1 MFKRKDYVTKFG
13 AWTDRISIDLLAMPL
28 TEILAKT
35 PATPNQITILSFFVS
50 LGSAYFFMMGGR
62 ANLIW
67 GAIIWQIATILDG
80 ADGMLARKTGQCS
93 EFGAKLDTRL
103 DKIRKIINIAALV
116 YSFRNTDYIIQI
128 ITLVI
133 IHYLIHYIM
142 PIRNNI
148 KIQNFLHSKGLKSL
162 FDPLDEQWFI
172 LFLGPVTGKFYLVL
186 FLTVFLQIIN
196 KIIHFLFNVFGFAK
210 ATKADSEN

>member
-1 MFKRKDYVTKFG
+1 MFKRKDYVTKLG

-35 PATPNQITILSFFVS
+35 PVTPNQITILSFFVS
-50 LGSAYFFMMGGR
+50 LVSAYFFMLGGR
-62 ANLIW
+62 GNLIW
-67 GAIIWQIATILDG
+67 GAIVWQIATVLDG
-80 ADGMLARKTGQCS
+80 TDGMLARKTDQCS

-116 YSFRNTDYIIQI
+116 YSFRDTDYIIQI
-128 ITLVI
+128 IILVV
-133 IHYLIHYIM
+133 IHYLVRYII
-142 PIRNNI
+142 PVRNNI

-186 FLTVFLQIIN
+186 FLTVVLQIAN
-196 KIIHFLFNVFGFAK
+196 KTIHFLFNIFESARFAK
-210 ATKADSEN
+210 TDSET